1 MNQYYP
7 YIENADKLLEEKCI
21 EGIDKKYTGELK
33 ETALARIRAEL
44 NIVKGQ
50 GAASGFLVVLNALE
64 ACQARAEEYCFRGTL
79 ASSLIVYV
87 IGVSDLD
94 PIQSEPRLYMEF
106 CYGLHGD
113 RSPAFEMIVTKELQE
128 RLWKYFENYPGDERV
143 ERKYDSLK
151 KPIGVY
157 IGDIGNDYAPGD
169 FLRDTFYINFTVVE
183 ESDLRANLLNDEIIK
198 VCRPKTLAEYVKC
211 YGLKH
216 STDAW
221 TDNQELLFKEGAVKF
236 DELLG
241 NREDVYEYLLDR
253 GIEKEM
259 AYTITEYVRKGKVKS
274 LGWKPEM
281 TDAMDQANIP
291 NWFRKSCE
299 LIRYLFPRAHAMML
313 YKRFCTEI

>member
-1 MNQYYP
+1 MKQYYP

-64 ACQARAEEYCFRGTL
+64 ACQAKAEEYCFRGTL
-79 ASSLIVYV
+79 ASSLIVYA
-87 IGVSDLD
+87 IGISDLD
-94 PIQSEPRLYMEF
+94 PLQAEPRLYMEF

-128 RLWKYFENYPGDERV
+128 RLWKYFENNPGNEHV

-151 KPIGVY
+151 KPVGVY
-157 IGDIGNDYAPGD
+157 IGDIEKDYAPGD
-169 FLRDTFYINFTVVE
+169 YLRDTFYINFTVAD
-183 ESDLRANLLNDEIIK
+183 ESDLRSNLLNDEIIK

-211 YGLKH
+211 YGLEH

-221 TDNQELLFKEGAVKF
+221 TDNQELLFKDGAVKF

-259 AYTITEYVRKGKVKS
+259 AYTITEHVRKGKVKS
-274 LGWKPEM
+274 FGWKPEM
-281 TDAMDQANIP
+281 TDAMDRANIP

-299 LIRYLFPRAHAMML
+299 LIRYLFPRAHAMMR
-313 YKRFCTEI
+313 YKRFCGEI